1 MSDIRYVDTPAALT
15 ALCNDLR
22 DADWLAVDTE
32 FIREKTYYPRL
43 CLVQIGTADVVACVD
58 PLAIDDLTP
67 LFDLLND
74 AGILKVLHAAHQ
86 DLEIFHQLSGQ
97 VPTPIFDTQV
107 AASVLG
113 QGEQIGYGKL
123 VQNALGLEL
132 DKSHARTDW
141 SQRPLDDDQLN
152 YAADDV
158 RYLAQIYPQM
168 RETLRELGRLE
179 WLDEDF
185 AAISDVSRFVVEPD
199 AMWKKIKGV
208 QFLKGAQLAVLQ
220 TLAAWRERQAMD
232 KDKPRKWIL
241 SDDVLIDLA
250 RRTPTDERGL
260 KKIRGLDDRA
270 IERRGRKLLELIQEG
285 RNRPK
290 SEWPELKPRVRLE
303 PEQEALAD
311 AAMAVLRQSSLDANI
326 SAGAIATRK
335 DVEAVIL
342 GDEENAL
349 LHGWRAHL
357 AGDQIREFLA
367 GTLQLSARD
376 GKLVLGK
383 AD

>member
-1 MSDIRYVDTPAALT
+1 MSDIRYIDDAEALAAF
-15 ALCNDLR
+15 CNELR
-22 DADWLAVDTE
+22 GVDWLALDTE

-43 CLVQIGTADVVACVD
+43 CLVQIGTAETIACID

-67 LFDLLND
+67 LFALLND
-74 AGILKVLHAAHQ
+74 PATLKVLHAAHQ
-86 DLEIFHQLSGQ
+86 DLEIFHLLSGQ

-107 AASVLG
+107 AAAVLG

-141 SQRPLDDDQLN
+141 AQRPLDADQLN

-168 RETLRELGRLE
+168 RDTLTELGRLD

-185 AAISDVSRFVVEPD
+185 AEISDSSRFVIDPD
-199 AMWKKIKGV
+199 AMWRKIKGV

-220 TLAAWRERQAMD
+220 VLAAWREHQAME
-232 KDKPRKWIL
+232 KDKPRRWIL

-250 RRTPTDERGL
+250 RRMPADEKGL
-260 KKIRGLDDRA
+260 AKIRGLEPRTVERHGQTLLKL
-270 IERRGRKLLELIQEG
+270 IEEG
-285 RNRPK
+285 RARPK
-290 SEWPELKPRVRLE
+290 GEWPELKLRDRLP
-303 PEQEALAD
+303 PEQEPLAD
-311 AAMAVLRQSSLDANI
+311 AAMAVLRQSALDTEI
-326 SAGAIATRK
+326 SPGAIASRK

-342 GDEENAL
+342 GDTDNAL
-349 LHGWRAHL
+349 LHGWRGKL
-357 AGDQIREFLA
+357 AGRAIRAFL
-367 GTLQLSARD
+367 D
-376 GKLVLGK
+376 GELKLATEGGRLTMK
-383 AD
+383 P